1 MKRPYTQTILLID
14 EDKESLNYLKNELT
28 NRKYKV
34 LSATTAQEGI
44 DFTIK
49 AIVDLIILDLNL
61 PDKDGLAVI
70 EFIRSFNNNVP
81 MIVLTKRN
89 SIDDKVMALDSGA
102 NDYVTKPYNLF
113 ELLARIRKEFRYLK
127 EEEEHLITNGPLV
140 IDYGDKVVYVNG
152 KEVHLTNFEY
162 KILLILAENLG
173 RTVSYKDL
181 INGVW
186 GSTSGQDQN
195 GLRVFVAGIRKKI
208 EKDLTTRK
216 LIRTCVG
223 HGYRM
228 EYMD

>member
-34 LSATTAQEGI
+34 LSVTTAQEGI

-102 NDYVTKPYNLF
+102 NDYITKPYNLF

-162 KILLILAENLG
+162 KILLILAQNLG